1 MDNNYF
7 SNNRNAIKDG
17 LKDGLPIGLGYF
29 AVSFSL
35 GIIAKGGGV
44 TPLQCFVISFINHAS
59 AGEYA
64 VFTCIRDNATYLEL
78 ALMVF
83 VANIRYVL
91 MSCALSQRV
100 NPEEGMLKRFI
111 YGFTITDEIFAVEI
125 AREGY
130 LKIAYTLSAFLL
142 AAIMWST
149 GTMTGCIAGSIL
161 PSRVVSALSVALY
174 GMFLAIII
182 PPAKKDKII
191 LVLIIISFVMS
202 FLFAR
207 LPVISNISSGTRIVI
222 LTVLISSLAAVIC
235 PKRDGEMAKT
245 SQD

>member
-1 MDNNYF
+1 MSGNYF
-7 SNNRNAIKDG
+7 SNNRNVILDG

-44 TPLQCFVISFINHAS
+44 TPLQCFVISFLNHAS

-64 VFTCIRDNATYLEL
+64 VFTCIRDNASYLEL

-83 VANIRYVL
+83 IANIRYVL
-91 MSCALSQRV
+91 MSCALSQRI
-100 NPEEGMLKRFI
+100 NPKDNMLKRFI

-149 GTMTGCIAGSIL
+149 GTMTGCIAGAIL
-161 PSRVVSALSVALY
+161 PGRVVSALSVALY

-182 PPAKKDKII
+182 PPAKKDRLI
-191 LVLIIISFVMS
+191 LVLIVISFVMS
-202 FLFAR
+202 FLFAK
-207 LPVISNISSGTRIVI
+207 LPVVSNISSGTRIVI
-222 LTVLISSLAAVIC
+222 LTVLIASFAAIVF
-235 PKRDGEMAKT
+235 PRNDEEAVEVA
-245 SQD
+245 

>member
-1 MDNNYF
+1 MSSNNYF
-7 SNNRNAIKDG
+7 SNNRNVILDG

-44 TPLQCFVISFINHAS
+44 TPLQCFVISFLNHAS

-64 VFTCIRDNATYLEL
+64 VFTCIRDNASYLEL

-83 VANIRYVL
+83 IANIRYVL
-91 MSCALSQRV
+91 MSCALSQRIS
-100 NPEEGMLKRFI
+100 PKDGMLKRFL

-149 GTMTGCIAGSIL
+149 GTMTGCIAGAIL
-161 PSRVVSALSVALY
+161 PDRVVSALSVALY

-182 PPAKKDKII
+182 PSAKKDRLI
-191 LVLIIISFVMS
+191 LILIIISFVFS
-202 FLFAR
+202 YLFAK
-207 LPVISNISSGTRIVI
+207 LPVVSSISSGTRIVI
-222 LTVLISSLAAVIC
+222 LTVLIASGAAILFPRKDEEQV
-235 PKRDGEMAKT
+235 EA
-245 SQD
+245 